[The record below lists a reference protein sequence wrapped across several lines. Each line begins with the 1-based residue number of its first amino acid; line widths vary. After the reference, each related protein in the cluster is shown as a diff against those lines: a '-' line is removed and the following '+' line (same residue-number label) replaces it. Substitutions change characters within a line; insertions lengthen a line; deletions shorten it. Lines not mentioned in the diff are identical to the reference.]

1 MRRYPA
7 YRELL
12 ASLVALC
19 FSISGYGTGETIRC
33 SLSFPDGVSVS
44 QNTIYIPFRMVGRLI
59 AVEARVDTQQGFF
72 FLDTGASNLLLN
84 QNYFEGESTIASS
97 NAYGVGGNIG
107 QLSTKR
113 VDTLFWD
120 GLEIR
125 DLEGHVVSLTH
136 IEETKRTK
144 VLGILGYK
152 VFRDFEILIDYS
164 IRQLI
169 VTRVDKK
176 GNRLDRDAIF
186 QIPIDS
192 MDFKLIGHAIVMSAQ
207 VNGVKLKLALDT
219 GAELNLLDVRVKR
232 KVLDNFEILRRTTML
247 GAGHKEIEVL
257 AGVLHGVDLT
267 VDQKIGMR
275 TLLTQMWKVND
286 AMGTKLDG
294 ILGYE
299 FLFDKRALINYKKE
313 KLYFFEPLRS

>member
-1 MRRYPA
+1 MPKSFRYGHTI
-7 YRELL
+7 
-12 ASLVALC
+12 VALLIC
-19 FSISGYGTGETIRC
+19 CLSQVLSAENGTINC
-33 SLSFPDGVSVS
+33 SVTFPQGVSVT

-72 FLDTGASNLLLN
+72 FLDTGASDLLLN
-84 QNYFEGESTIASS
+84 QNYFEGESTIAST
-97 NAYGVGGNIG
+97 NAFGVGGDIG
-107 QLSTKR
+107 QLSTRR

-120 GLEIR
+120 GLEIK

-144 VLGILGYK
+144 VIGILGFK

-169 VTRVDKK
+169 ITRVDKK

-186 QIPIDS
+186 QVPIDS

-207 VNGVKLKLALDT
+207 VNGVKLKLGLDT
-219 GAELNLLDVRVKR
+219 GAELNLLDVGVKR
-232 KVLDNFEILRRTTML
+232 KVLDNFEILRRTTMM
-247 GAGHKEIEVL
+247 GAGRKEIEVL
-257 AGVLHGVDLT
+257 AGVLYGVDLT

-275 TLLTQMWKVND
+275 TLLTKMWKVND

-299 FLFDKRALINYKKE
+299 FLFDKRALINYRKQ

>member
-1 MRRYPA
+1 MPTSFRYGHTI
-7 YRELL
+7 
-12 ASLVALC
+12 VALLIC
-19 FSISGYGTGETIRC
+19 CLSQALSAENGTINC
-33 SLSFPDGVSVS
+33 SVSFPQGVSVT

-72 FLDTGASNLLLN
+72 FLDTGASDLLLN
-84 QNYFEGESTIASS
+84 QNYFEGESTIASTNS
-97 NAYGVGGNIG
+97 FGVGGDIG
-107 QLSTKR
+107 QLSTRR

-120 GLEIR
+120 GLEIM

-144 VLGILGYK
+144 VIGILGFK

-186 QIPIDS
+186 QVPIDS
-192 MDFKLIGHAIVMSAQ
+192 MDFKLIGHAIVISAQ
-207 VNGVKLKLALDT
+207 VNGVKLRLALDT

-232 KVLDNFEILRRTTML
+232 KVLDNFEILRRTTMM

-267 VDQKIGMR
+267 IDQKIGMR
-275 TLLTQMWKVND
+275 TLLTRMWNVND
-286 AMGTKLDG
+286 AMGTNLDG

-299 FLFDKRALINYKKE
+299 FLFDKRVLINYKKE

>member
-7 YRELL
+7 YIRLL
-12 ASLVALC
+12 A
-19 FSISGYGTGETIRC
+19 ISAACCI
-33 SLSFPDGVSVS
+33 SLSLCATGGIVNCSVSFPQGVTVS
-44 QNTIYIPFRMVGRLI
+44 QNTIYIPFRMIGRLI
-59 AVEARVDTQQGFF
+59 AVEAKVDTQQGFF
-72 FLDTGASNLLLN
+72 FLDTGASDLLLN
-84 QNYFEGESTIASS
+84 KHYFEGESAIASTNS
-97 NAYGVGGNIG
+97 YGVGGDIG
-107 QLSTKR
+107 QLMTHR

-120 GLEIR
+120 GLEIK
-125 DLEGHVVSLTH
+125 DLQGHVVSLKH
-136 IEETKRTK
+136 IEETKRAK

-152 VFRDFEILIDYS
+152 VFSNFEILIDYS

-169 VTRVDKK
+169 ITRVDKK

-186 QIPIDS
+186 QAPVDS
-192 MDFKLIGHAIVMSAQ
+192 LDFKLIGHAIVIPAQ
-207 VNGVKLKLALDT
+207 VNGIKLKLALDT
-219 GAELNLLDVRVKR
+219 GAELNLLDVKVKR
-232 KVLDNFEILRRTTML
+232 KVLDNFEILRRTTMM
-247 GAGHKEIEVL
+247 GAGRKEIEVL
-257 AGVLHGVDLT
+257 AGILYGVDLD

-275 TLLTQMWKVND
+275 TLLTRMWKVND